1 MVALRSTDKKYK
13 AVVNKAINRITKVA
27 ANLMYLSRAD
37 LANTLNPPGR
47 NLFADCGYPVGEP
60 TLFDYQEMYERFG
73 PSNRVV
79 SVYPAESWA
88 SYPEVY
94 EREDQRVTAFE
105 RWWKQFVF
113 EHSPWHYLERADEQ
127 SGIGRYGLLLI
138 GLNDGLDLSEPVF
151 GFDGNGNKTRDYGKF
166 PLKVTYLRPFP
177 EYLCTMRLTE
187 NDPWSPRFGLP
198 RLYAVRLSDPTNEPL
213 IGATIEQLVDRVVH
227 WTRIIHLVDNR
238 TNSDVFGTPRQRP
251 VLNHLLDLRKILG
264 ASAEGY
270 WKSGFPG
277 ISFETFPELSATAEL
292 DKKSMK
298 EEIDAYANGTN
309 RFLRLV
315 GMTAK
320 PLPPN
325 IQDPKSFI
333 QSQLEMICLTWGI
346 PVPVF
351 MGMQQGHLAGTS
363 NTADWNKKIG
373 KRRNSYLCDKVI
385 KPFIVRLQM
394 LGVAPESDPF
404 EIHWED
410 INVQSDT
417 DRAKIG
423 LQQSQALLQY
433 VTSGA
438 YVLVPPRKFLTDF
451 LNFSDEEAD
460 AIIEEA
466 GGATKI
472 IQFLKQMV
480 AANAGNTP
488 GTSGTNPTSKTGAG
502 GQRNSQG
509 KGRKPKRSN

>member
-1 MVALRSTDKKYK
+1 MNNLPRHKK
-13 AVVNKAINRITKVA
+13 AVANAAINRMKRIETAMV

-47 NLFADCGYPVGEP
+47 NLFADCGYPIGEP

-73 PSNRVV
+73 PSRRVV
-79 SVYPAESWA
+79 SVFPEESWS

-94 EREDQRVTAFE
+94 EREDEQVTAFE
-105 RWWKQFVF
+105 RKWKKFVF
-113 EHSPWHYLERADEQ
+113 QHNPWFWLERADIQ

-138 GLNDGLDLSEPVF
+138 GLNDGLDLSEPVL
-151 GFDGNGNKTRDYGKF
+151 GFDDNGQKTRDFGKYE
-166 PLKVTYLRPFP
+166 PEVTFLRPFP

-187 NDPWSPRFGLP
+187 NNPYSPRFGMP
-198 RLYAVRLSDPTNEPL
+198 RLYAIRLSDPTNEPL

-227 WTRIIHLVDNR
+227 WTRIIHLTDNIE
-238 TNSDVFGTPRQRP
+238 NSPVFGTPRQRP

-277 ISFETFPELSATAEL
+277 ISFETLPELSATAEL
-292 DKKSMK
+292 DHDSMK
-298 EEIDAYANGTN
+298 KEIDEYANGTN

-333 QSQLEMICLTWGI
+333 LAQYEAICLTWGY
-346 PVPVF
+346 PVSVF
-351 MGMQQGHLAGTS
+351 LGMQEGKAQGQS
-363 NTADWNKKIG
+363 NTSSWYTKVG
-373 KRRNSYLCDKVI
+373 KRRNGYLSDKVI
-385 KPFIVRLQM
+385 KPFIGRLQM
-394 LGVAPESDPF
+394 LGCLPETEMFHSK
-404 EIHWED
+404 WED

-438 YVLVPPRKFLTDF
+438 YVLVPPRKFLIDF
-451 LNFSDEEAD
+451 LNFSDEEAE

-466 GGATKI
+466 GGDKKI
-472 IQFLKQMV
+472 ISFLTMMVKQT
-480 AANAGNTP
+480 AGNTP
-488 GTSGTNPTSKTGAG
+488 NSTNTNPTARTGSLGKRNSLGKSKTKK
-502 GQRNSQG
+502 ND
-509 KGRKPKRSN
+509 